1 MKRVL
6 SYLTEKR
13 RMKIVPAKDMIGKDS
28 SSHIALFILHGEI
41 GEEDTLK
48 KQNLH
53 PLLFVCFC
61 REQKNYLKS
70 VGKRCLASFLVFL
83 TFENGFDAKNHKNL
97 PPYLLHFFIAPL
109 SNKIRPKNF

>member
-53 PLLFVCFC
+53 PLLFV
-61 REQKNYLKS
+61 
-70 VGKRCLASFLVFL
+70 
-83 TFENGFDAKNHKNL
+83 
-97 PPYLLHFFIAPL
+97 LL
-109 SNKIRPKNF
+109 S

>member
-1 MKRVL
+1 M
-6 SYLTEKR
+6 
-13 RMKIVPAKDMIGKDS
+13 AS

-48 KQNLH
+48 KQNLY

-70 VGKRCLASFLVFL
+70 VGKRFLTSFLVFL
-83 TFENGFDAKNHKNL
+83 TFENGFGAKNHKTC
-97 PPYLLHFFIAPL
+97 LLTYYTFL
-109 SNKIRPKNF
+109 SHPFQTKSGPKTFDGKNFLPIPQAK